1 MLPSD
6 TVRHPIKC
14 QITFYHF
21 YALDAIIAHAEIS
34 VDAGDLRGEV
44 RKFVEVYIFRLK
56 SQRLQGQHENGVM
69 FPDMGIPGIFDI
81 HIVDS
86 NMSVIKI
93 IGVLPLHITVLKAD
107 TIGYLDMGFCP

>member
-1 MLPSD
+1 MPDYILSFLC
-6 TVRHPIKC
+6 TRC
-14 QITFYHF
+14 Y
-21 YALDAIIAHAEIS
+21 HAEIS

-44 RKFVEVYIFRLK
+44 QKFVEVYIFRLK

-69 FPDMGIPGIFDI
+69 FPDMGILVIFDI

-93 IGVLPLHITVLKAD
+93 IGVLPLHITASLKSRHNW
-107 TIGYLDMGFCP
+107 LS